1 MDEDIEPEVG
11 GRLPKRA
18 RAVAIEWLTL
28 NFFRG
33 YNDTGEPELDG
44 AALELG
50 LCLVWIE
57 YREVR

>member
-1 MDEDIEPEVG
+1 
-11 GRLPKRA
+11 
-18 RAVAIEWLTL
+18 L

-50 LCLVWIE
+50 LCLAWIE